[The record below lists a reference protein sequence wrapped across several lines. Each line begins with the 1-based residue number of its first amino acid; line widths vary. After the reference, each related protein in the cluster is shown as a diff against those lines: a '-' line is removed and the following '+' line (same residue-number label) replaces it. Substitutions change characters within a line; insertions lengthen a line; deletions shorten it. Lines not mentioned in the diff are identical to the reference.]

1 MKQFTTR
8 FERFAVGSLIAATF
22 AVFGFGAAALAQN
35 AGSGDAANGKRV
47 YLADGCF
54 ECHGRV
60 GQGGAMNYPAPALAQ
75 VEMPI
80 ESFMAFLRNGP
91 NDMPAYSASVGQG
104 GSRYLRLSALA
115 ARAQAGQG
123 FSAVEQLN
131 AAGVCTGFAC
141 RRGRLKPPRRG
152 ASE

>member
-1 MKQFTTR
+1 MKQFTTS
-8 FERFAVGSLIAATF
+8 FEPFAVVSLIAAIF
-22 AVFGFGAAALAQN
+22 AVLGFGAAALAQN
-35 AGSGDAANGKRV
+35 AGTGDAANGKRV

-91 NDMPAYSASVGQG
+91 NDMPAYSASVL
-104 GSRYLRLSALA
+104 SDKEAADIYAFLRSLPGRKPVKDFPL
-115 ARAQAGQG
+115 
-123 FSAVEQLN
+123 LN
-131 AAGVCTGFAC
+131 N
-141 RRGRLKPPRRG
+141 
-152 ASE
+152 

>member
-1 MKQFTTR
+1 MKQFTTS
-8 FERFAVGSLIAATF
+8 FEPFAVVSLIAAIF
-22 AVFGFGAAALAQN
+22 AVLGFGAAALAQN
-35 AGSGDAANGKRV
+35 AGTGDAANGKRV

-91 NDMPAYSASVGQG
+91 NDMPAYSASVLSGEEAADI
-104 GSRYLRLSALA
+104 YAFLRSLPGRKPVKDFPL
-115 ARAQAGQG
+115 
-123 FSAVEQLN
+123 LN
-131 AAGVCTGFAC
+131 N
-141 RRGRLKPPRRG
+141 
-152 ASE
+152 